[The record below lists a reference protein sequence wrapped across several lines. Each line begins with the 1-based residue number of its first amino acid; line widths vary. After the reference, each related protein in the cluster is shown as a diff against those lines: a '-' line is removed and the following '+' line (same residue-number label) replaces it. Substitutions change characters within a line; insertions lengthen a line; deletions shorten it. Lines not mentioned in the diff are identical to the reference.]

1 MVDKKSV
8 AVTIFGHQYRLRG
21 PQEKEHILQL
31 AEELDKQMRDIAEA
45 SPKLSTHQVAVLAA
59 LRILA
64 ELNELKSEYAKGFQL
79 ALFNSRSDSDAREP
93 DEQQINS

>member
-8 AVTIFGHQYRLRG
+8 AVTIFGHQYLLRG

-93 DEQQINS
+93 DGQQINS

>member
-21 PQEKEHILQL
+21 PQEKENIIKL

-45 SPKLSTHQVAVLAA
+45 SPKLSTHQIAVLAG

-79 ALFNSRSDSDAREP
+79 ALFNNRSDSDAGEP
-93 DEQQINS
+93 DRQHITD